1 MVGIWHVVV
10 GGVLL
15 VKKIF
20 VICHIIKL
28 HYIAQLIAPLV
39 NTELLRFTVMLG
51 SKTCLYSMFS
61 MLNVFY
67 QKVIQSS

>member
-1 MVGIWHVVV
+1 MACD
-10 GGVLL
+10 GVLL

-39 NTELLRFTVMLG
+39 NTELLRFTVRLQDV
-51 SKTCLYSMFS
+51 SLF
-61 MLNVFY
+61 NVFY
-67 QKVIQSS
+67 VERVVSKSDKHTVILIQT

>member
-20 VICHIIKL
+20 VICHFIKL
-28 HYIAQLIAPLV
+28 NYIAQLIAPLV
-39 NTELLRFTVMLG
+39 NTELLRFTVRP
-51 SKTCLYSMFS
+51 
-61 MLNVFY
+61 
-67 QKVIQSS
+67 